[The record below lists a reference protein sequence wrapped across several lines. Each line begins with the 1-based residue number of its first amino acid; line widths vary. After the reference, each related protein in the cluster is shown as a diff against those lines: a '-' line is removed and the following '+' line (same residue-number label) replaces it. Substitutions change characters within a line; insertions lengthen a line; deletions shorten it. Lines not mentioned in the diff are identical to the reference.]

1 MVHRLTAPWRRN
13 VTSRITAPGGVKR
26 GTGQDATTDKL
37 APIPTIRYPLGSQEA
52 EAHMQWEYEIVQV
65 SDVGNLQK
73 TLNVK
78 GEMGW
83 EAVGAFVSG
92 RSPAVILK
100 REKASKSN

>member
-1 MVHRLTAPWRRN
+1 MN
-13 VTSRITAPGGVKR
+13 GGGVVLKC
-26 GTGQDATTDKL
+26 QVQPSISPDAQ
-37 APIPTIRYPLGSQEA
+37 PCNPLPSGKPWGEA

>member
-1 MVHRLTAPWRRN
+1 
-13 VTSRITAPGGVKR
+13 
-26 GTGQDATTDKL
+26 
-37 APIPTIRYPLGSQEA
+37 
-52 EAHMQWEYEIVQV
+52 MQWEYEIVQV
-65 SDVGNLQK
+65 PDVGNLQK

-92 RSPAVILK
+92 SRPAVILK

>member
-1 MVHRLTAPWRRN
+1 
-13 VTSRITAPGGVKR
+13 
-26 GTGQDATTDKL
+26 
-37 APIPTIRYPLGSQEA
+37 
-52 EAHMQWEYEIVQV
+52 MQWEYEIVQV

>member
-1 MVHRLTAPWRRN
+1 VP
-13 VTSRITAPGGVKR
+13 VG
-26 GTGQDATTDKL
+26 
-37 APIPTIRYPLGSQEA
+37 EA
-52 EAHMQWEYEIVQV
+52 EAEMQWEYEIVQV

-73 TLNVK
+73 SLNVK

-100 REKASKSN
+100 REKPSKSN